1 MDVLYLYIFPLLGR
15 VCWCLRQQFALI
27 QVFEATV
34 NRGGGASGVAARL
47 DAKCSYKCYICLC
60 AQPSEKSLQ
69 IHFDAKHPKDTL
81 DLEKAKV
88 AA

>member
-1 MDVLYLYIFPLLGR
+1 MLFLK
-15 VCWCLRQQFALI
+15 
-27 QVFEATV
+27 VFEATV
-34 NRGGGASGVAARL
+34 NRGGGASGIAARL

-60 AQPSEKSLQ
+60 SQPSEKSLQ
-69 IHFDAKHPKDTL
+69 IHFDSKHPKDVL